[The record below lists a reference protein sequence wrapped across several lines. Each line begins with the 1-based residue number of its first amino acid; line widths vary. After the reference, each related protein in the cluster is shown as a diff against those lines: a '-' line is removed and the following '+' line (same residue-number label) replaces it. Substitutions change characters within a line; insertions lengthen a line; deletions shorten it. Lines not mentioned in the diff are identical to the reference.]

1 MYLTKNEQ
9 IVILMKVF
17 GIHRKVILREQKKK
31 CRFHCSVILTQ
42 KKVFWFFFLHNHCSE
57 NLTKISEKIEI
68 HDCFCTHSKVI
79 LMKNIYILVV
89 GEWALRVG
97 VRGCGSSW
105 GDFCIT
111 PLATS
116 NSPFRKVRGFPLNF

>member
-1 MYLTKNEQ
+1 
-9 IVILMKVF
+9 MKLF
-17 GIHRKVILREQKKK
+17 GIHSKVILRKKK
-31 CRFHCSVILTQ
+31 KNCRCHCSVILT
-42 KKVFWFFFLHNHCSE
+42 KKNVLFFCFFCFLHNHCSE
-57 NLTKISEKIEI
+57 NLTKISKKIEI

-79 LMKNIYILVV
+79 LMKKIYILVV